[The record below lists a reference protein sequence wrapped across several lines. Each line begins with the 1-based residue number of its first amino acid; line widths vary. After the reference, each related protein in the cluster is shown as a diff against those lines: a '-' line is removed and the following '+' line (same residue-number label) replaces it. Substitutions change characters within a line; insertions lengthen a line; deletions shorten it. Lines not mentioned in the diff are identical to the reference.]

1 MLMSTVMMAARPFF
15 IGMGILF
22 LAFFLLL
29 IYALMVMAAR
39 QDKEYEEYDL
49 MDQARAIQEWQE
61 KRKARVNR

>member
-29 IYALMVMAAR
+29 IYALLVMAAQ
-39 QDKEYEEYDL
+39 QDKANEEYDF
-49 MDQARAIQEWQE
+49 MDQARAIQEWRE
-61 KRKARVNR
+61 KRRV

>member
-1 MLMSTVMMAARPFF
+1 MLMSTVMTAARPFV

-29 IYALMVMAAR
+29 IYALMAMAAR
-39 QDKEYEEYDL
+39 QDRAYEEYDL

>member
-1 MLMSTVMMAARPFF
+1 MPMSAVMMTARPFL
-15 IGMGILF
+15 IGMGSLF

-39 QDKEYEEYDL
+39 QDKAYEEYDL
-49 MDQARAIQEWQE
+49 MEQARAIQEWQE

>member
-1 MLMSTVMMAARPFF
+1 MLMSAVMMAARPFL

-29 IYALMVMAAR
+29 IYALLVMAAR
-39 QDKEYEEYDL
+39 QDKAYEEYDL
-49 MDQARAIQEWQE
+49 MDQARAIQELQE

>member
-29 IYALMVMAAR
+29 IYALLVMAA
-39 QDKEYEEYDL
+39 QQNKANEEYDF
-49 MDQARAIQEWQE
+49 MDQARAIQEWRE
-61 KRKARVNR
+61 KRKARVSR

>member
-39 QDKEYEEYDL
+39 QDRAYEEYDF
-49 MDQARAIQEWQE
+49 MDQTRAIQEWQE
-61 KRKARVNR
+61 KRKARVSR